1 MKIVSIEPTPSP
13 NVMKCNLDETL
24 PAGTSYNV
32 TKETMANAPLHLQ
45 RLLRIEGVKSLF
57 QVLDFISIERHPKAD
72 WPSVLAQVR
81 EELGDATGP
90 AFPADADDGRA
101 GLEAFGEVQVFIQK
115 LKGIPMQV
123 KCVKNGEEF
132 RFGLPERFKASVM
145 KAQAATSNL
154 VFERE
159 WVEQRPRYGNV
170 HEVGE
175 QVVEELAAA
184 YDEVRLTQMVE
195 RAFQPEQ
202 ERKEHKMT
210 KAEVMRAFTKESWE
224 KRYAA
229 LEQYEPTL
237 EELEVLDRALDDPKA
252 AIRRLAV
259 VYLGFIGGKEVLPY
273 VIRALRDA
281 SPIVRRTAGDTLSDI
296 GDPAATPAMCVALK
310 DPNKLVRWRA
320 ARFLYE
326 VGDESALPALKE
338 AVNDPEFEVRLQ
350 AQMALE
356 RIERGEEAS
365 GTVWQQ
371 MMKRMEEEK
380 KGKGTE

>member
-13 NVMKCNLDETL
+13 NVMKCNVDETL

-32 TKETMANAPLHLQ
+32 TKDQMADAPHHLR
-45 RLLRIEGVKSLF
+45 RLLEIDGVKSLF

-72 WPSVLAQVR
+72 WPDVLAQVR
-81 EELGDATGP
+81 EVLGDAAMATAP
-90 AFPADADDGRA
+90 EKEESAADQ
-101 GLEAFGEVQVFIQK
+101 ESFGEVQVFIQK

-123 KCVKNGEEF
+123 KCVRNGEEM
-132 RFGLPERFKASVM
+132 RFGLPERFKAAVM
-145 KAQAATSNL
+145 RAQTATSNL

-159 WVEQRPRYGNV
+159 WVEQRPRYGEMS
-170 HEVGE
+170 EVGE

-184 YDEVRLTQMVE
+184 YDEVRLSQMVE
-195 RAFQPEQ
+195 RVLNPEQ
-202 ERKEHKMT
+202 ERKEQT
-210 KAEVMRAFTKESWE
+210 LTADEVMQAFNDENWE

-229 LEQYEPTL
+229 LEQYEPNAD
-237 EELEVLDRALDDPKA
+237 ELHVLDRALDDAKA
-252 AIRRLAV
+252 SIRRLAV
-259 VYLGFIGGKEVLPY
+259 VYLGFIGGKAVLPY
-273 VIRALRDA
+273 VMRALRDA

-296 GDPAATPAMCVALK
+296 GDPEAIPAMCDALK
-310 DPNKLVRWRA
+310 DTNKLVRWRA

-326 VGDESALPALKE
+326 VGDESALPALRD

-350 AQMALE
+350 ARLALE

-380 KGKGTE
+380 KK

>member
-13 NVMKCNLDETL
+13 NVMKCNVDETL

-32 TKETMANAPLHLQ
+32 TKDRMADAPHYLR
-45 RLLRIEGVKSLF
+45 RLLEIDGVKSLF

-72 WPSVLAQVR
+72 WPDVLAQVR
-81 EELGDATGP
+81 EVLGDAAMATAP
-90 AFPADADDGRA
+90 EKEESAADQ
-101 GLEAFGEVQVFIQK
+101 ESFGEVQVFIQK

-123 KCVKNGEEF
+123 KCVRNGEEM
-132 RFGLPERFKASVM
+132 RFGLPERFKTAVM
-145 KAQAATSNL
+145 RAQTATSNL

-159 WVEQRPRYGNV
+159 WVEQRPRYGEMS
-170 HEVGE
+170 EVGE

-184 YDEVRLTQMVE
+184 YDEVRLSQMVE
-195 RAFQPEQ
+195 RVLNPEQ
-202 ERKEHKMT
+202 ERKEQT
-210 KAEVMRAFTKESWE
+210 LTADEVMQAFNDENWE

-229 LEQYEPTL
+229 LEQYEPNAD
-237 EELEVLDRALDDPKA
+237 ELHVLDRALDDAKA
-252 AIRRLAV
+252 SIRRLAV
-259 VYLGFIGGKEVLPY
+259 VYLGFIGGKAVLPY
-273 VIRALRDA
+273 VMRALRDA

-296 GDPAATPAMCVALK
+296 GDPEAIPAMCDALK
-310 DPNKLVRWRA
+310 DTNKLVRWRA

-326 VGDESALPALKE
+326 VGDESALPALRD

-350 AQMALE
+350 ARLALE

-380 KGKGTE
+380 KK